1 MNQSLNK
8 ALTFFLYTLSGAIIF
23 TTIAMPLISFFMM
36 MGYAVL

>member
-1 MNQSLNK
+1 MNQSLSK

-23 TTIAMPLISFFMM
+23 TITMPLISFFMM